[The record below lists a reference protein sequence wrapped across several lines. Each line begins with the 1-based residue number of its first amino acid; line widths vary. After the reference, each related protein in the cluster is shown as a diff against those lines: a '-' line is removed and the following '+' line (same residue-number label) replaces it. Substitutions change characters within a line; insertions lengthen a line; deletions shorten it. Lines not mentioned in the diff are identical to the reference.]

1 MSKNTVCII
10 IIVVCFIAAGVL
22 AYKYIF
28 TSGDS
33 QISADKMTWVK
44 CNNPACNA
52 TYEMSLRKY
61 IDEVKER
68 ASANPMAMTN
78 PPLTCEKCGKDS
90 VYLAVK
96 CENPDCGH
104 VFIEG
109 ISGAS
114 DLRDRC
120 PKCKQS
126 ATEESRKRTLAEREQ
141 GL

>member
-52 TYEMSLRKY
+52 TYEMSLKKY
-61 IDEVKER
+61 FKDVEER
-68 ASANPMAMTN
+68 NTNPMAMTTTS
-78 PPLTCEKCGKDS
+78 LTCEKCGKDS
-90 VYLAVK
+90 VYRAVK

-109 ISGAS
+109 ISGTN
-114 DLRDRC
+114 DLPDRC